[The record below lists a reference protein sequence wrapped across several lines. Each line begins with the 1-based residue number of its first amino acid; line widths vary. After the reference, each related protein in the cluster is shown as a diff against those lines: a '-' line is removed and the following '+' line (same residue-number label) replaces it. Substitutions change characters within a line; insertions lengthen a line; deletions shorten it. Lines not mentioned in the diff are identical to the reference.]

1 MSKLNLL
8 PADLSMFDGAAA
20 ATGEANGSSS
30 VAGESISGDTKAQA
44 PAAGEAKTDKESR
57 RKAYMELINGEFKDI
72 HTEESQRMIDKRF
85 KETKKLQRQIDESA
99 SLLGL
104 MHARYGTNGD
114 IAALEKAFA
123 GDSFV
128 WEGAAEQDGSTS
140 KDAQEKAV
148 LRAQVNAYKQRE
160 QVQKWNDEIAGIQ
173 EKYPE
178 FDVDAEMQNPVTRR
192 LLKSGVPLE
201 HIYKLNHMDEFMG
214 RAVETAVADT
224 ERRVTENIRAKGSRP
239 DENGTQSSA
248 GYVAKVDVSKLTREQ
263 RAEMAKKALRGE
275 TISF

>member
-30 VAGESISGDTKAQA
+30 AAGESISGDTKAQA

-57 RKAYMELINGEFKDI
+57 RKEFRELINGKYKAEHDEIFN
-72 HTEESQRMIDKRF
+72 RRF
-85 KETKKLQRQIDESA
+85 KENKQMEKYREETQPLIDM
-99 SLLGL
+99 L
-104 MHARYGTNGD
+104 HARYGTNGD
-114 IAALEKAFA
+114 NKALMNAFN
-123 GDSFV
+123 GDSYFWSGV
-128 WEGAAEQDGSTS
+128 AEERGGTEETARKQLAMET
-140 KDAQEKAV
+140 E
-148 LRAQVNAYKQRE
+148 LRAYKQRE

-173 EKYPE
+173 EKYPD
-178 FDVDAEMQNPVTRR
+178 FDVEAEMQNPVTRR

-201 HIYKLNHMDEFMG
+201 HIYKLNHMDEVMG
-214 RAVETAVADT
+214 KAVETAVADT